1 VGWALTAT
9 ILGAMLPVLV
19 GGGSS
24 AAAQPSAAR
33 EVHLVLTVRPGTPLP
48 SALPTGRVLASFPRV
63 GAELVAVPA
72 SGVAALRADPAV
84 AGLSPD
90 WHGHVTGV
98 GSSGHSANGHSSN
111 GHSANGPGS
120 HGQQGPDTGAGHGE
134 SAPRTVGGDAGEP
147 GVGAGVTVALLDTGV
162 NDTAALNRA
171 SGRLVDGIDLS
182 QISAGGVPITSGP
195 FTDGYGHGTFLASLI
210 AGGPV
215 PGSDG
220 LGVGVAPAAHVVV
233 VKVAGPDGQT
243 TLLQVLAG
251 LNWVAAHS
259 SSIQIVNL
267 SLAVTR
273 PTAPA
278 YGADPLNAAV
288 EDVRADGV
296 LVVAAAGNDPGQVGD
311 PGMDPT
317 ALTVGAAAFHGRSAQ
332 VAPFSGSG
340 LVDGVA
346 KPDVVA
352 AGVHVLGVMSP
363 GTQIA
368 NSNPQGWTRNGLF
381 LGSGTSEATAIT
393 SGVAAAY
400 LSSHPG
406 STPLQVKTGLRISA
420 DPLCSAAAGAGLVT
434 LGGGSHSPGCGGWR
448 HRSALTDPTGEAAF
462 DAAAWQAAAWLNG
475 TWESWLAAA
484 WSASSWSASSWSA
497 SSWSASSW
505 SASSW
510 SASSWSASSWSASS
524 WSASSWSDLAWGSTG

>member
-1 VGWALTAT
+1 VRRVGLALTAA
-9 ILGAMLPVLV
+9 ILGAMLPVLAS
-19 GGGSS
+19 GGSS

-33 EVHLVLTVRPGTPLP
+33 DLHLVLTVQPGTPLP
-48 SALPTGRVLASFPRV
+48 STLPAGRVLTTFPRV

-72 SGVAALRADPAV
+72 SAVDALRADPAV

-90 WHGHVTGV
+90 WRGRVTGIGAYRHNPHVHADAWHGPHGHKEFGG
-98 GSSGHSANGHSSN
+98 GSN
-111 GHSANGPGS
+111 
-120 HGQQGPDTGAGHGE
+120 DGE
-134 SAPRTVGGDAGEP
+134 SAPRSVGGDAGAP
-147 GVGAGVTVALLDTGV
+147 WVGAGVTVALLDTGV

-182 QISAGGVPITSGP
+182 HISSGGVPVTKGP

-215 PGSDG
+215 AGTDG
-220 LGVGVAPAAHVVV
+220 LGVGIAPAAHVVV
-233 VKVAGPDGQT
+233 VKVAGADGQT
-243 TLLQVLAG
+243 SLLQVLAG

-273 PTAPA
+273 PTSPA

-296 LVVAAAGNDPGQVGD
+296 LVVAAAGNTPGEVGD

-317 ALTVGAAAFHGRSAQ
+317 ALTVGAAQFHGDFAQ

-340 LVDGVA
+340 VVDGVA
-346 KPDVVA
+346 KPDIVA
-352 AGVHVLGVMSP
+352 AGAHVLGVMSP
-363 GTQIA
+363 QTQIA
-368 NSNPQGWTRNGLF
+368 RTNPQGWTRDGLF
-381 LGSGTSEATAIT
+381 LGSGTSEATAIA

-400 LSSHPG
+400 LSAHPG
-406 STPLQVKTGLRISA
+406 STPLQIKSGLRTSA
-420 DPLCSAAAGAGLVT
+420 RPLCSPAAGAGLVT
-434 LGGGSHSPGCGGWR
+434 LAGADADSHGCGGWR
-448 HRSALTDPTGEAAF
+448 HRSAVLTDPTGEATF

-475 TWESWLAAA
+475 AWEPWLAAA

-524 WSASSWSDLAWGSTG
+524 WSASSWSDLSWGSSG